1 MRKSSSQGI
10 ACHMVPFLRNM
21 QEEKT
26 ENGLVFSK
34 ARGESRESGQGTDMM
49 DRL

>member
-1 MRKSSSQGI
+1 MRKSSPQGM

-34 ARGESRESGQGTDMM
+34 ARGESRESGKGTNVM